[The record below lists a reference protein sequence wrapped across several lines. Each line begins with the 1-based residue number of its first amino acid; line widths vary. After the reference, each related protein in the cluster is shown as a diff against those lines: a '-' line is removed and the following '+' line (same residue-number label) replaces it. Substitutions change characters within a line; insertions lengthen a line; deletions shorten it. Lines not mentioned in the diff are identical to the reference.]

1 MPKIL
6 PNNELFT
13 GVVDDPTV
21 DPRVINGHQIGEVLA
36 ESSPLNW
43 VKKDISQVVQ
53 YPVWNQASTNACVA
67 FSKAKQ
73 ISIMIFS
80 LTGVW
85 IDFSPA
91 SIYQLR
97 ANKPQAGMLIPNAN
111 EIVNTTGVT
120 LEALMKS
127 QNLTEQQIE
136 TVKRSKVASLFAIAI
151 AEAVVRYLYVPVD
164 IDRIAQTIEAKK
176 GVSLLIYATY
186 DEYARMVPVVLNPNL
201 AYADAPIRHEVV
213 GVDYF
218 LDPNGV
224 KRIYINDSAHFGGL
238 AVRELTEDF
247 LLKRCIL
254 ADALDV
260 FTFDPEVTNKPHYTF
275 NRDLLFSPT
284 PTPNDPDVVAL
295 QDILKWEQLFPSNVA
310 SSGYYGAL
318 TAKAVLEFRTKYN
331 ISSVSDPLGRSVGP
345 LTRAKLNQLYSN

>member
-1 MPKIL
+1 M

-13 GVVDDPTV
+13 GVVEDPRL
-21 DPRVINGHQIGEVLA
+21 DPRVIDGFNIDEVLPESAPFTWKKKNIA
-36 ESSPLNW
+36 ELVN
-43 VKKDISQVVQ
+43 
-53 YPVWNQASTNACVA
+53 YPVWNQHTSSACVA

-73 ISIMIFS
+73 ISIMVFN

-97 ANKPQAGMLIPNAN
+97 VNKPAGGMQIADAN
-111 EIVNTTGVT
+111 DIVNKTGVT

-127 QNLTEQQIE
+127 QGLTEQEINI
-136 TVKRSKVASLFAIAI
+136 VRRSKVASLFATAI

-164 IDRIAQTIEAKK
+164 IDRIAQAIEAKK
-176 GVSLLIYATY
+176 GVSMLIYATY

-201 AYADAPIRHEVV
+201 TYAQAPIRHEIV

-218 LDPNGV
+218 LNSNGV
-224 KRIYINDSAHFGGL
+224 KRVYINDSAHFGGL
-238 AVRELTEDF
+238 AVREFTEDF

-260 FTFDPEVTNKPHYTF
+260 FTFDPDITN
-275 NRDLLFSPT
+275 T
-284 PTPNDPDVVAL
+284 PSYNETTKS
-295 QDILKWEQLFPSNVA
+295 LKDCLKFDGLFPQNQESTGVFGPITKA
-310 SSGYYGAL
+310 SVI
-318 TAKAVLEFRTKYN
+318 KFQVKYN
-331 ISSVSDPLGRSVGP
+331 LNPPLGNVGP
-345 LTRAKLNQLYSN
+345 LTTAKLHLLYP